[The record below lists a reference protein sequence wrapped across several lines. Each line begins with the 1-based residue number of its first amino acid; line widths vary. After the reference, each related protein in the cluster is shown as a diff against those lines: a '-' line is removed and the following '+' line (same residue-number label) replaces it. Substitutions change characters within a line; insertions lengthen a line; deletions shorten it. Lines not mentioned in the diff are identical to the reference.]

1 MKMTFLGDIML
12 GMDQLECY
20 RNKDKY
26 DFYPAVASIAEEFK
40 ESDIVVANLETPV
53 AGEKLQYTFEPYS
66 FNSPID
72 LPMALKRAGV
82 TMVTTANNHC
92 LDRGTDGLIQ
102 TIRSLNG
109 CNLKMIGTH
118 TKRENSYVIKE
129 INGIK
134 IGLLAYTYGTNA
146 FHNGCYLEKDQ
157 KYMVDLLQRQELSNP
172 FMRKIWL
179 SKRRPI
185 RYMRAVVKRLHIGQ
199 FDKQVYERREKS
211 RKEMQNYRNAVTECR
226 NEGADYIVVFL
237 HVGGQYNDRPTT
249 YTKKICRLSR
259 QFGVNA
265 VIANHEH
272 VIHRIDME
280 HMSDTSF
287 CIYSLGNFWSSAG
300 VTIEPYDKLAQY
312 SVAVTIDLDKE
323 KSGKVKA
330 SYEFEIF
337 CNRLND
343 DGRVVSEPLID
354 CITSCTDGDMKE
366 KMMQDYI
373 FLMNRI
379 CNTKGKIYLLQR
391 RYTVKL

>member
-12 GMDQLECY
+12 GVDQLECY
-20 RNKDKY
+20 RNKNAY

-40 ESDIVVANLETPV
+40 TSDIVVANLETPV

-102 TIRSLNG
+102 TIRSLNK
-109 CNLKMIGTH
+109 CNLDMIGTH
-118 TKRENSYVIKE
+118 AKREKSYVIKE

-146 FHNGCYLEKDQ
+146 FHNGYYLGKDQ
-157 KYMVDLLQRQELSNP
+157 KYMVDLLQRQELSHP

-179 SKRRPI
+179 SKHRTI
-185 RYMRAVVKRLHIGQ
+185 RYMRAAAKRLHIGQ
-199 FDKQVYERREKS
+199 FDKQVYERREKG
-211 RKEMQNYRNAVTECR
+211 RKEIQSFRNAVTECR
-226 NEGADYIVVFL
+226 NEGADYIAAFL
-237 HVGGQYNDRPTT
+237 HVGGQYNDGPTV
-249 YTKKICRLSR
+249 YTRKICRLSR
-259 QFGVNA
+259 KFGVNA

-272 VIHRIDME
+272 VVHGIDTM

-287 CIYSLGNFWSSAG
+287 CIYSLGNFWSSTG
-300 VTIEPYDKLAQY
+300 VTVEPYDKLVQY
-312 SVAVTIDLDKE
+312 SVTVTIDLDKE
-323 KSGKVKA
+323 KSGRVKA
-330 SYEFEIF
+330 AYTFEIF

-343 DGRVVSEPLID
+343 NRRVVSEPLID

-366 KMMQDYI
+366 KMIQDYI

-379 CNTKGKIYLLQR
+379 CNTKGKTYPLQR
-391 RYTVKL
+391 RYEVKL